1 MEGKRT
7 LSDAEVDV
15 AVDSLMTSLG
25 LPEGGAS
32 ASTQATRF
40 ETEAAKPKLKDPE
53 NLGGAPSGDVAA
65 LWGAPKPRKK

>member
-1 MEGKRT
+1 MDGKRS

-25 LPEGGAS
+25 LPDDGLPVDP
-32 ASTQATRF
+32 TCF
-40 ETEAAKPKLKDPE
+40 DTEDAKPKLTDGAKV
-53 NLGGAPSGDVAA
+53 GGAPSGDVGA